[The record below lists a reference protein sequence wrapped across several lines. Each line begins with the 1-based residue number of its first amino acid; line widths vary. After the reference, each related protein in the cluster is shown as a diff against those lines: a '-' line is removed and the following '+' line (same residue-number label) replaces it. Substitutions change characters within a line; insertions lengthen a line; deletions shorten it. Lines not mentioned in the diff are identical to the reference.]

1 MKNEERIREHLKTYR
16 AKNGKTQKEMA
27 ELLGVSYVTYQEMER
42 GVVKSLK
49 VLNKIKEK
57 TGYNTQETMYG
68 NDVIKGN
75 ADVGQEL
82 NRLIELSIKHE
93 AEIEVLR
100 LLVVNIL
107 AVQKGKESALVE
119 EEVIQAM
126 RMRSDRLFD
135 EYSKK
140 R

>member
-1 MKNEERIREHLKTYR
+1 MIESKEKLIKLFKEAKQRRI
-16 AKNGKTQKEMA
+16 
-27 ELLGVSYVTYQEMER
+27 
-42 GVVKSLK
+42 
-49 VLNKIKEK
+49 VLNQTEFANLVGYSRIHLFKKMNEIPKSILDKAEK
-57 TGYNTQETMYG
+57 LLET
-68 NDVIKGN
+68 NDVPNETTVKRK
-75 ADVGQEL
+75 ASVDDEL

-100 LLVVNIL
+100 LLIVNIL
-107 AVQKGKESALVE
+107 AVQRGKEFPSVE

-140 R
+140 K